1 MGQKRSKDL
10 RPYVMLH
17 SFIIFRTW
25 THTSC
30 YGNSIYIYV
39 SRELLLRLHMTWMVE
54 SWRDIQRSKLLQC
67 VHKRR
72 KCAFCADGARAWQTA
87 AKSFG
92 ISCYQVSHQF
102 RQYCKNI
109 FDPSIAQLPK
119 KAGPQCLD
127 ADWTSLKTGQPNQIK
142 RKQKSNETS
151 KVNPRLVNRCYQCC
165 WRRSLDNL
173 PPGKF
178 LKEL

>member
-1 MGQKRSKDL
+1 MDA
-10 RPYVMLH
+10 
-17 SFIIFRTW
+17 T
-25 THTSC
+25 
-30 YGNSIYIYV
+30 
-39 SRELLLRLHMTWMVE
+39 LHMTWMVE

-151 KVNPRLVNRCYQCC
+151 KINPHLVNRCYQCC

-178 LKEL
+178 LKELSKILKTSQR